1 MATPPPGRRALS
13 LWLLGLWN
21 VAPRLATLDTDD
33 AQARTV
39 LSLAGARPV
48 LHLPATGD
56 AQLTLARS
64 AHAAA
69 HLAHAGA
76 GHARAKLKPVQR
88 ALLET
93 LEDARVEWLAM
104 QTLPGLRSLWS
115 PFHIAD
121 AGRGMGFDALL
132 ARLARALFDPSYV
145 DPHAWIARVRGMFFT
160 PDGRLALDTPQR
172 LRDAASRLGH
182 DIGQM
187 RLPFNP
193 AGWRIEPVYRDDNH
207 HLWAADDTLPPSAT
221 ELEREDADSHGG
233 NDGDDAP
240 TMRPPPQAIGGGGS
254 GDAAATALWAEAPLR
269 LLRYPEWDR
278 LIGRLR
284 PDWCTLIETRPAA
297 GDTGTLFAGA
307 GALRL
312 RSATHASGRPERRRS
327 HDGEHLHTD
336 ALIDAGI
343 ALRARIAPP
352 QRLQRAARL
361 REDALDIVLLID
373 TSASTAAPGAD
384 GRPLLAALREAALLA
399 AAWLDARGHRVR
411 VQAFA
416 SDTRHR
422 VRVQRIKEADDG
434 ALDAAVLARAAGL
447 RSAGSTRMG
456 APVRHALSQLDGARR
471 HIVLLTDG
479 EPHDIDIHDPRYL
492 AEDLAR
498 AVREAWH
505 SGVTTGCLC
514 IGDRTHAGLSRLFA
528 PGGCVTVPDGRRL
541 AQTLCGFV
549 AARPH

>member
-1 MATPPPGRRALS
+1 MPPPGQRTLS
-13 LWLLGLWN
+13 LWLFGLWN

-39 LSLAGARPV
+39 LSLAGTRPV
-48 LHLPATGD
+48 LHLPASGD
-56 AQLTLARS
+56 AQLTRARS

-132 ARLARALFDPSYV
+132 ARLARVLFDPSYV

-221 ELEREDADSHGG
+221 ELEREDADSHGAG
-233 NDGDDAP
+233 DDGDTP
-240 TMRPPPQAIGGGGS
+240 VTRPPPQAVGGGAS

-284 PDWCTLIETRPAA
+284 PDWCTVIETRPAA
-297 GDTGTLFAGA
+297 GDASTLFAGA

-312 RSATHASGRPERRRS
+312 RSAPRASGRPGRRRS
-327 HDGEHLHTD
+327 RDGEHLHTD

-352 QRLQRAARL
+352 QRLQRRAHPH
-361 REDALDIVLLID
+361 EDTLDIVLLID
-373 TSASTAAPGAD
+373 ASASTAAPGAD
-384 GRPLLAALREAALLA
+384 GRPLLATLREAALLA

-422 VRVQRIKEADDG
+422 VRVQRVKDAGDS

-456 APVRHALSQLDGARR
+456 APVRHALSQFDGAPG

-492 AEDLAR
+492 AEDLVR
-498 AVREAWH
+498 AVREAQRD
-505 SGVTTGCLC
+505 GIVTSCLL
-514 IGDRTHAGLSRLFA
+514 IGDGTRAGLSRLFA
-528 PGGCVTVPDGRRL
+528 PGRCVAGPGGRRL
-541 AQTLCGFV
+541 AQALCDCV
-549 AARPH
+549 AGPPH